1 MNIKLQ
7 LCFQV
12 AEVKRGANPRVL
24 NQLNGKTKSA
34 SFVAFHATSM
44 VHFIEN
50 VDEHIVETSD
60 LRLFFQKQNV
70 FLNQNCPTVSFV
82 LKIENTAAAY
92 PPPPPPP
99 PPPPGPQVKGRRLF
113 LEATVG
119 SGAV

>member
-1 MNIKLQ
+1 M
-7 LCFQV
+7 
-12 AEVKRGANPRVL
+12 

-50 VDEHIVETSD
+50 VDEHIVETYD

-92 PPPPPPP
+92 PPPSGKAVAFSWKRPLV
-99 PPPPGPQVKGRRLF
+99 PGRCDKK
-113 LEATVG
+113 
-119 SGAV
+119 SHGAVVFFRS

>member
-1 MNIKLQ
+1 
-7 LCFQV
+7 
-12 AEVKRGANPRVL
+12 
-24 NQLNGKTKSA
+24 
-34 SFVAFHATSM
+34 M

-92 PPPPPPP
+92 PPPSAG
-99 PPPPGPQVKGRRLF
+99 PPGERPSPF
-113 LEATVG
+113 LG
-119 SGAV
+119 SDRWFRGGVTWRGSVFSLLESSQLRVLKRSKVL

>member
-1 MNIKLQ
+1 
-7 LCFQV
+7 
-12 AEVKRGANPRVL
+12 
-24 NQLNGKTKSA
+24 
-34 SFVAFHATSM
+34 M

-92 PPPPPPP
+92 PPPLL
-99 PPPPGPQVKGRRLF
+99 PPGPQWKGPRLS